1 MGTQKIIA
9 RSNTMATTITM
20 VKERTL
26 QEDSIV
32 ELLRMADWATL
43 CIESWHVHCP
53 KGISGI
59 DSYLP
64 QFKEAITQLCTEM
77 NINPPQW

>member
-1 MGTQKIIA
+1 
-9 RSNTMATTITM
+9 MATTITM

-32 ELLRMADWATL
+32 ELLRMADWAFL
-43 CIESWHVHCP
+43 CIESWHEHCP

-64 QFKEAITQLCTEM
+64 RLKEAMAQLSKEIDASPKWC
-77 NINPPQW
+77 